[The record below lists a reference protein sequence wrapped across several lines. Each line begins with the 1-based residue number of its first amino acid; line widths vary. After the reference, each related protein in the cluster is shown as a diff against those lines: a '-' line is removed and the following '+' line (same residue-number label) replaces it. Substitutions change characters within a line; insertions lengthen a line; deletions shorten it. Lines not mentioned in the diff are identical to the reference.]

1 MSSGISISRLGST
14 VTLFPRTPATWIPD
28 TRVHRC
34 FSCNL
39 TFSLM
44 RRKHHCRSCGR
55 IFCSNCS
62 SHREIIPSYFK
73 TYAPSNS
80 EMSTTPQRTCTKC
93 AEQLKRASSVEWLI
107 RMMSHLP
114 VSFVDFFKLR
124 VLNHE
129 WNSASN
135 TLLSLYRGL
144 QYKLTCQPYSS
155 LEFAFLITHA
165 HEFNGH
171 IQWQLHL
178 LSSLKQNNKLDIYQQ
193 KISEMSVSCKQL
205 LCNELCCK
213 TMSVNDVLILGIT
226 GCLIRDD
233 IKARVIDTWNRF
245 IPTVNLRMMPWWVHL
260 SCRYDHLFQSGL
272 IPICLKRLDLIYAFW
287 FECCL
292 QSFSARKRAVLKQA
306 KKLFKKH
313 LNEDVAKDLAIS
325 FHFCSVL
332 QAIIKTNTNPDTL
345 FIRFFG
351 DGNSPRLPWD
361 PQKKVVNGSIKR
373 RIMSSSRPILIELEF
388 EDGSKHD
395 FLLKNEDVRT
405 DRLAMTIGYWI
416 QTFTHIRVFT
426 YPVFPLSTE
435 TGCVEM
441 VNNSTTLY
449 DLRTK
454 QNVSL
459 LNYMMTHN
467 PHLNVRELRQQ
478 IIHSCTGACLLG
490 FTLGVGDRHLEN
502 ILVRQDAALIHV
514 DFGYIL
520 GDDPKHAYTPM
531 RITEGMIDA
540 MGGRESDTFRSF
552 TLVSQQAYTI
562 MRLHSSFWY
571 HLLVSEYYI
580 SENKKRHWKRIRD
593 HVLDRFVPGEWTE
606 EASLQIESV
615 IHTASQNSIG
625 QTFSDFTHQ
634 MSNQI
639 NGLMF
644 HMEL

>member
-1 MSSGISISRLGST
+1 MSNGISLRHLDSK
-14 VTLFPRTPATWIPD
+14 VMLFPRTPATWIPD

-39 TFSLM
+39 DFSIM

-73 TYAPSNS
+73 TYAPSHS
-80 EMSTTPQRTCTKC
+80 ETVSTPQRTCGKC
-93 AEQLKRASSVEWLI
+93 AQQLKSASSVEWLI
-107 RMMSHLP
+107 RILTHLP

-124 VLNHE
+124 LLNHE

-144 QYKLTCQPYSS
+144 QFKLSCQSYSS
-155 LEFAFLITHA
+155 IECAFLKTHA
-165 HEFNGH
+165 QEFNGH

-178 LSSLKQNNKLDIYQQ
+178 LSSLKQNGKLEEYKQ
-193 KISEMSVSCKQL
+193 KKQKSSVPCKQL
-205 LCNELCCK
+205 LCNELCCSS
-213 TMSVNDVLILGIT
+213 MSVNDVLLLGIT
-226 GCLIRDD
+226 GCLTRDD
-233 IKARVIDTWNRF
+233 IKARVIDTWKRF
-245 IPTVNLRMMPWWVHL
+245 IPAVHLHMMPWWVHL
-260 SCRYDHLFQSGL
+260 SCRYEHLFQSGL
-272 IPICLKRLDLIYAFW
+272 IPICLERIDLTFSFW
-287 FECCL
+287 FECSL
-292 QSFSARKRAVLKQA
+292 QSFSSRKRIELKKARQF
-306 KKLFKKH
+306 FKKN
-313 LNEDVAKDLAIS
+313 LNEKTAHELAVS
-325 FHFCSVL
+325 SHFCSVL
-332 QAIIKTNTNPDTL
+332 HTIIKTKTNTNML
-345 FIRFFG
+345 FVNFFG
-351 DGNSPRLPWD
+351 DGNQPLLPWD
-361 PQKKVVNGSIKR
+361 PSKRVVSGTVKR
-373 RIMSSSRPILIELEF
+373 RILSSSRPVLIELQFSDNTNKE
-388 EDGSKHD
+388 

-405 DRLAMTIGYWI
+405 DKLAMTIGYWI
-416 QTFTHIRVFT
+416 QTLTHIRVFT
-426 YPVFPLSTE
+426 YPVFPLSTT

-441 VNNSTTLY
+441 VTNTTTLY

-454 QNVSL
+454 QNISL

-467 PHLNVRELRQQ
+467 PQLNVRELRQQ

-540 MGGRESDTFRSF
+540 MGGRESETFRAF
-552 TLVSQQAYTI
+552 TLVSQQAYSI

-580 SENKKRHWKRIRD
+580 TENNTRHWKRIRD
-593 HVLDRFVPGEWTE
+593 HVLDRFVPGEWSE
-606 EASLQIESV
+606 EAALQIESV
-615 IHTASQNSIG
+615 IHTASQSSFG
-625 QTFSDFTHQ
+625 QTFSDLTHQ
-634 MSNQI
+634 MSNKL

-644 HMEL
+644 RMEL